1 MKKLISTALALV
13 LCAGTLAACGGKD
26 AGGSSAPASSATP
39 ASSAASSEATA
50 NEPVTITHWY
60 WADNSEYSAV
70 MQEMVKDFN
79 ATNGKNITVVAEEY
93 PWDGGKYSE
102 NLFTAVMGG
111 GGPDTAS
118 WKLTAT
124 PLFTANNLLANLD
137 DYVANWADKD
147 LIEPSLYDVMK
158 QASGTDS
165 IYVMPWNTQVLYVY
179 YRPSMFKEAGVEVPK
194 TYDDFLTACEKLT
207 RDTNGDGKTDVYG
220 FGMRGSKGG
229 QEPWGSF
236 VQARGGNFE
245 DFTTP
250 EAIQGMQDF
259 IDLYTKGYVPPTAT
273 ADGFNEIIANFK
285 SGKTA
290 MTVHHTGSSAE
301 MVDTFGDDVAA
312 FPFPAGKGQWTSM
325 GDTENVMFESCEN
338 KDAAFE
344 WMSYLATGKGQETWC
359 VATGN
364 VPVSK
369 EVQQLPQFQEDRFM
383 KASIEGAPYAG
394 IFPILDTTTEWISNV
409 WPNTVAAALTGQMTA
424 EQAMQELQKALYA

>member
-1 MKKLISTALALV
+1 MKKLVSSILALV
-13 LCAGTLAACGGKD
+13 LSAGMLTACGGS
-26 AGGSSAPASSATP
+26 GSKTAPASSDAP
-39 ASSAASSEATA
+39 ASSSGSVEG
-50 NEPVTITHWY
+50 VTVTHWY
-60 WADNSEYSAV
+60 WADNSDYSAV

-79 ATNGKNITVVAEEY
+79 ATNGKGITVVAEEY

-137 DYVANWADKD
+137 DLIANWADKD
-147 LIEPSLYDVMK
+147 LIEASLYDVMK

-165 IYVMPWNTQVLYVY
+165 VYVMPWNTQVLYVY

-194 TYDDFLTACEKLT
+194 TYEEFLTACEKLT
-207 RDTNGDGKTDVYG
+207 RDTDGDGKIDVYG
-220 FGMRGSKGG
+220 FGMRGAKGG

-236 VQARGGNFE
+236 IQARGGNFE

-250 EAIQGMQDF
+250 EAVQGMQDF
-259 IDLYTKGYVPPTAT
+259 IDLHAKGYVPPTAT

-290 MTVHHTGSSAE
+290 MTVHHTGSAAG
-301 MVDTFGDDVAA
+301 MVEAFGDDVAA

-325 GDTENVMFESCEN
+325 GDTENVIFEACEN
-338 KDAAFE
+338 KEAAFE
-344 WMSYLATGKGQETWC
+344 WVSYLATGKGQETWC
-359 VATGN
+359 TATGN

-369 EVQQLPQFQEDRFM
+369 TVKELPQFQNDIFM
-383 KASIEGAPYAG
+383 KASIDGSPCAG

-424 EQAMQELQKALYA
+424 EEAMQELQKSLYS

>member
-26 AGGSSAPASSATP
+26 AGGSSAAAPASSA
-39 ASSAASSEATA
+39 ASEASSEATA

-158 QASGTDS
+158 EASGTDS

-179 YRPSMFKEAGVEVPK
+179 YRPSMFQEAGVEVPK
-194 TYDDFLTACEKLT
+194 TYDEFLAACEKLT
-207 RDTNGDGKTDVYG
+207 RDTDGDGKTDVYG
-220 FGMRGSKGG
+220 FGMRGAKGG

-301 MVDTFGDDVAA
+301 MVDTFGDDVGA
-312 FPFPAGKGQWTSM
+312 FAFPAGKGQWTSM

-383 KASIEGAPYAG
+383 KASIEGTPYAG